1 MKNFRKKSILVDD
14 VRNYI
19 RDLIVNFH
27 IKPGEQLNELEL
39 IKKMGVSR
47 SPLREAF
54 RLLEA
59 EGFVVRHWGR
69 GVFVREVTASDVHEL
84 FPIRAVLEGLAAEL
98 AALRLTEKELKN
110 LGRITEKMEE
120 VAKAGDTRAYAR
132 LNFDFH
138 KEIVKGARNK
148 RLEEMIKNQGQQSM
162 WFFFATLYFKKSLNF
177 AMTGH
182 REIYLALKKKDGKLA
197 SECIK
202 NHINDGAMQI
212 LEYFL

>member
-19 RDLIVNFH
+19 RDLIVSFH

-69 GVFVREVTASDVHEL
+69 GVFVREVTANDVHEL

-98 AALRLTEKELKN
+98 AASRLTEKELKN

-132 LNFDFH
+132 LNFDFQ

>member
-14 VRNYI
+14 IRNYI
-19 RDLIVNFH
+19 RDLIVNFQ

-69 GVFVREVTASDVHEL
+69 GVFVREVTANDVHEL

-98 AALRLTEKELKN
+98 AASRLTEKELKN

-148 RLEEMIKNQGQQSM
+148 RLEEIIKNQGQQSM

>member
-14 VRNYI
+14 IRNYI
-19 RDLIVNFH
+19 RDLIVNFQ

-39 IKKMGVSR
+39 IRKMGVSR

-54 RLLEA
+54 RLLEV

-69 GVFVREVTASDVHEL
+69 GVFVREVTANDVHEL

-98 AALRLTEKELKN
+98 AASRLTEKELKN

-120 VAKAGDTRAYAR
+120 VAKASDTRAYAR

-148 RLEEMIKNQGQQSM
+148 RLEEIIKNQGQQAM

>member
-1 MKNFRKKSILVDD
+1 
-14 VRNYI
+14 
-19 RDLIVNFH
+19 VNFH

-69 GVFVREVTASDVHEL
+69 GVFVREVTANDVHEL

-98 AALRLTEKELKN
+98 AASRLTEKELKN

-202 NHINDGAMQI
+202 NHINDGAMEI

>member
-14 VRNYI
+14 IRNYI

-69 GVFVREVTASDVHEL
+69 GVFVREVTANDVHEL

-98 AALRLTEKELKN
+98 AASRLTEKELKN

-202 NHINDGAMQI
+202 NHINDGAMEI

>member
-14 VRNYI
+14 IRNYI

-69 GVFVREVTASDVHEL
+69 GVFVREVTANDVHEL

-98 AALRLTEKELKN
+98 AASRLTEKELKN

-120 VAKAGDTRAYAR
+120 VAKAGDRRAYAR

-202 NHINDGAMQI
+202 NHINDGAMEI

>member
-1 MKNFRKKSILVDD
+1 MKHFRKKSILVDD

-39 IKKMGVSR
+39 IKKMGISR

-69 GVFVREVTASDVHEL
+69 GVFVREVTANDVHEL